1 MLQFKGVHLTR
12 ADADKKLILTRERL
26 IRPIKKKLNSVLV

>member
-1 MLQFKGVHLTR
+1 MLQFEGVPITR
-12 ADADKKLILTRERL
+12 TNADKKLILTRERL